1 VNTCA
6 CVGHWG
12 PDNLKGPNAAVL
24 TFEVTDRIEGPG
36 TYTVTLC
43 WTKGAWGLGG
53 QKVELLSAAK
63 DHPDQLTV
71 EATDAHTCHAGA
83 WVQGNVY
90 TLPLANLDP
99 QRVYQVRL
107 TASASN
113 DSFGDVYF
121 RKAK

>member
-1 VNTCA
+1 MT
-6 CVGHWG
+6 GHFPVLEG
-12 PDNLKGPNAAVL
+12 ADNFVL
-24 TFEVTDRIEGPG
+24 RSMP
-36 TYTVTLC
+36 
-43 WTKGAWGLGG
+43 A
-53 QKVELLSAAK
+53 
-63 DHPDQLTV
+63 
-71 EATDAHTCHAGA
+71 ATDAHSCHAGA

-121 RKAK
+121 RKAR